1 MVSSNH
7 ASAKESLELALDGR
21 RAQRDGYMSSYC
33 QLVDTFNTKAEDEGL
48 NPEEA
53 NEVVN
58 FECAHLFI
66 FFRIIK
72 KKKQSK
78 VWLTV

>member
-21 RAQRDGYMSSYC
+21 RGQRDGYMTNYR
-33 QLVDTFNTKAEDEGL
+33 QLVDVFNTKAGDEGL
-48 NPEEA
+48 TSEEA

-58 FECAHLFI
+58 SEMCTFVYL
-66 FFRIIK
+66 
-72 KKKQSK
+72 
-78 VWLTV
+78 L

>member
-1 MVSSNH
+1 M
-7 ASAKESLELALDGR
+7 DQR
-21 RAQRDGYMSSYC
+21 RAQRDGYMSSYR

-66 FFRIIK
+66 FFRKHLSNNNIILVLK
-72 KKKQSK
+72 KFIF
-78 VWLTV
+78 